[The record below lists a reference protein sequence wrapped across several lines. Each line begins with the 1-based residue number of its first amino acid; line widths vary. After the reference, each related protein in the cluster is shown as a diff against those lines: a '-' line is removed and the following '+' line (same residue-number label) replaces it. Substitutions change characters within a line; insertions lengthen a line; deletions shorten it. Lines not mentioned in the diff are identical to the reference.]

1 MKYKVGDIITLKKG
15 HPCGENRWEILRTG
29 ADIKLRCIGC
39 DRITWMSRFDFNK
52 RVRKIQNQEGK
63 FVSIVHYEPLLEERA
78 DELGTTKD

>member
-29 ADIKLRCIGC
+29 ADIKLRCLGC

-52 RVRKIQNQEGK
+52 RLRKIQNQEGK
-63 FVSIVHYEPLLEERA
+63 FVSIVHYEPVAEESSVQT
-78 DELGTTKD
+78 DTEEE